1 MILNCLNCDPM
12 KILRPR
18 GFKVLCRNI
27 YENIS
32 MINVYYLIIAGI
44 YYVTMGAEPEV
55 ILFRIN

>member
-1 MILNCLNCDPM
+1 M